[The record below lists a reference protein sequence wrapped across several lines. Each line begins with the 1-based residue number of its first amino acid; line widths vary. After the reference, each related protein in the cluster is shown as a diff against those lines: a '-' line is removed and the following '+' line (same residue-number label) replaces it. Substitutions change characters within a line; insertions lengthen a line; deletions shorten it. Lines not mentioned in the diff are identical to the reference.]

1 MKLCVSLLQTAAR
14 LNFVGLPG
22 DSKKRR
28 SEELEEEEA
37 SRVVR
42 AEANSE
48 ISKSYDG
55 NYREDGDCDERD
67 VQDGGDERR
76 EAVQDGRDS

>member
-1 MKLCVSLLQTAAR
+1 M
-14 LNFVGLPG
+14 
-22 DSKKRR
+22 
-28 SEELEEEEA
+28 
-37 SRVVR
+37 VR
-42 AEANSE
+42 AETNAE